1 MTTKTNRLASG
12 KTARLVLGA
21 VAATALTAASVT
33 PAMAQDRRDRDRDR
47 DGISA
52 GEIIAGAV
60 VIGGIAALA
69 GAFDG
74 DRNDRRYDYRDRD
87 YRDNDN
93 RNYNRDYRG
102 DRYDRGNYGYAGG
115 SRSAVERCVRAAE
128 NQAQR
133 FGGYRYADVI
143 DVRDLQRTRDGF
155 RVTGRIAVEG
165 SPRWGGRRTDRG
177 NFACYLDGRGAPQV
191 NFSGVRGL

>member
-12 KTARLVLGA
+12 TMARLALGA

-33 PAMAQDRRDRDRDR
+33 PAMARDHRDR

-74 DRNDRRYDYRDRD
+74 DRGRDRYDYRDG
-87 YRDNDN
+87 
-93 RNYNRDYRG
+93 YRG
-102 DRYDRGNYGYAGG
+102 DRYDYRGGYGFAGG
-115 SRSAVERCVRAAE
+115 PRAAVDRCVRAAE
-128 NQAQR
+128 NQARR

-143 DVRDLQRTRDGF
+143 DVRDIDRTRDGF
-155 RVTGRIAVEG
+155 RVRGRIDVG
-165 SPRWGGRRTDRG
+165 GGWGRNDRG
-177 NFACYLDGRGAPQV
+177 SFTCRVDGRGAP
-191 NFSGVRGL
+191 FIDFDGIRRLR

>member
-1 MTTKTNRLASG
+1 
-12 KTARLVLGA
+12 
-21 VAATALTAASVT
+21 
-33 PAMAQDRRDRDRDR
+33 MADDYRGR

-87 YRDNDN
+87 YR
-93 RNYNRDYRG
+93 G
-102 DRYDRGNYGYAGG
+102 DRYDRGDFRGGYGFAGG
-115 SRSAVERCVRAAE
+115 PRSAVDRCVRAAE
-128 NQAQR
+128 NQARR

-143 DVRDLQRTRDGF
+143 DVRDIDRTRDGF
-155 RVTGRIAVEG
+155 RVQGRIAVQG
-165 SPRWGGRRTDRG
+165 SHYGRGRG
-177 NFACYLDGRGAPQV
+177 DTGRFNCYVDGRGAPQV
-191 NFSGVRGL
+191 DFGGIRGLR

>member
-12 KTARLVLGA
+12 KSARLVLGA
-21 VAATALTAASVT
+21 VAATALTAASIT
-33 PAMAQDRRDRDRDR
+33 PAQARDRDR

-74 DRNDRRYDYRDRD
+74 DRGRGWDDRGF
-87 YRDNDN
+87 
-93 RNYNRDYRG
+93 RG
-102 DRYDRGNYGYAGG
+102 DRGWDRGGWGFPGG
-115 SRSAVERCVRAAE
+115 PRAAVDRCVRAAE
-128 NQAQR
+128 NQARR

-143 DVRDLQRTRDGF
+143 DVRDIDRTRDGF
-155 RVTGRIAVEG
+155 RVRGRIDV
-165 SPRWGGRRTDRG
+165 GGGWNRNDRG
-177 NFACYLDGRGAPQV
+177 RFTCRIDGRGAPLV
-191 NFSGVRGL
+191 DFDGIRGLR

>member
-12 KTARLVLGA
+12 NMARLALGA

-33 PAMAQDRRDRDRDR
+33 PAMARDHRDN

-74 DRNDRRYDYRDRD
+74 DRDRYAYRDG
-87 YRDNDN
+87 
-93 RNYNRDYRG
+93 YRG
-102 DRYDRGNYGYAGG
+102 DRYDYRGGRYGVNP
-115 SRSAVERCVRAAE
+115 RTAVDRCVRAAE
-128 NQAQR
+128 NQARR

-143 DVRDLQRTRDGF
+143 DVRDIDHTRNGF
-155 RVTGRIAVEG
+155 RVRGRIEV
-165 SPRWGGRRTDRG
+165 GGGWNRNRNDRG
-177 NFACYLDGRGAPQV
+177 RFTCHIDGRGAPIV
-191 NFSGVRGL
+191 NFNGIRGLR